1 MIDPR
6 LIVRALDDLHT
17 LAQAAAGLEAIE
29 ARLTA
34 RIESAE
40 DLLEEVNSS
49 AVDALGGLRAVDR
62 RAAEVLAAITRMDE
76 RATALLDG
84 VDRIDDVEKQ
94 VRRLVSLGEQILEGM
109 HKVDAAVSAAQ
120 ELTAAAHDLRAAAEP
135 LGAAAEPLQ
144 GVAERLGRVAER
156 FPGAGRSRG

>member
-1 MIDPR
+1 MPTNDDRPR
-6 LIVRALDDLHT
+6 RRRLVRFPLPPVSGLDVGVAAVT
-17 LAQAAAGLEAIE
+17 GVVGGAAATG
-29 ARLTA
+29 
-34 RIESAE
+34 
-40 DLLEEVNSS
+40 
-49 AVDALGGLRAVDR
+49 
-62 RAAEVLAAITRMDE
+62 
-76 RATALLDG
+76 
-84 VDRIDDVEKQ
+84 
-94 VRRLVSLGEQILEGM
+94 RRLVSLGEQILEGM